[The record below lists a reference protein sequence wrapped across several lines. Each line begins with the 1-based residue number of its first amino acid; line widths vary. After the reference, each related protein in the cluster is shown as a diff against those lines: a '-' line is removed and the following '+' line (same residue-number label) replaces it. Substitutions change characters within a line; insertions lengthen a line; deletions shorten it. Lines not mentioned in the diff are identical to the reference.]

1 MHLSLFVTAPT
12 VSELPSGN
20 VFALK
25 AIMATLQFSEGDITP
40 PSTLSRNKQLLN
52 NIVDGMA
59 KYRPSAIYAEI
70 PQSHDTY
77 QHGYRAVTY
86 GALANAVN
94 GVAWWLKERL
104 GESRDFQ
111 TLAYIGPNDLAYVI
125 MILGAVKAG
134 FKVSVNYLPSPKPF

>member
-1 MHLSLFVTAPT
+1 
-12 VSELPSGN
+12 
-20 VFALK
+20 
-25 AIMATLQFSEGDITP
+25 MATLQFSEGDETP

-70 PQSHDTY
+70 PRSFDSYH
-77 QHGYRAVTY
+77 HGYRKVTY

-94 GVAWWLKERL
+94 GVAWSLKERL
-104 GESRDFQ
+104 GESRDHQ
-111 TLAYIGPNDLAYVI
+111 TLAYIGPNDLGYVV

-134 FKVSVNYLPSPKPF
+134 YKVSVLPAKSRTCSQSSF